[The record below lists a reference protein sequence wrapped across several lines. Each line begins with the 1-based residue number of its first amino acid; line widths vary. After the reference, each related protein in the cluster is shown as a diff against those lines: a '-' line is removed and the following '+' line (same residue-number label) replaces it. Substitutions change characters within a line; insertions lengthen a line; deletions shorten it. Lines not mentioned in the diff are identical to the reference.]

1 MCQQYFVDN
10 PTVRDQL
17 YCNTKSMSKLAGA
30 TDTEEMSVLRTVLGQ
45 EVANTLRKAI
55 FQGQFRPGQRLSE
68 TVLAERLKVS
78 RAPLREAFWKLL
90 EEGLITKLPHR
101 GAIVTVLTPE
111 NVIEIYDVR
120 IPLESTAVR
129 LAAASRDR
137 PAAITAVRGAFA
149 EMLEIAEK
157 GDFVAYLAADYAF
170 HQTIWRAS
178 GNGRLQRILKQ
189 ICTPYFAFS
198 TIESVGHEKQFPTAA
213 AAQHHSLLV
222 DAISTATPE
231 EAEQIAREVIQE
243 NKEVFLRR
251 CFEGVPNLVEKASG
265 TLAHGPGK
273 IHFRGPHRNGEESG
287 LNS

>member
-1 MCQQYFVDN
+1 
-10 PTVRDQL
+10 
-17 YCNTKSMSKLAGA
+17 MSKLAGA

-45 EVANTLRKAI
+45 EVANTLRRAI

-68 TVLAERLKVS
+68 TVLAELKVS

-111 NVIEIYDVR
+111 DVIEIYDVR

-129 LAAASRDR
+129 LAAASQDR
-137 PAAITAVRGAFA
+137 LAAITAVRGAFA

-157 GDFVAYLAADYAF
+157 GDSVAYLAADYAF
-170 HQTIWRAS
+170 HQTIWKAS
-178 GNGRLQRILKQ
+178 GNGRLERILKQ
-189 ICTPYFAFS
+189 ICTSFFAFS
-198 TIESVGHEKQFPTAA
+198 TIEAVGHEKQFPTVAA
-213 AAQHHSLLV
+213 ARHHSLLV

-231 EAEQIAREVIQE
+231 EAEQIAREVIRE

-265 TLAHGPGK
+265 TLDNGPGQS
-273 IHFRGPHRNGEESG
+273 HFRGPHRNGEESG
-287 LNS
+287 LTS